1 MSPRPRSLRWWLTAL
16 VTGVAAPVLALLIA
30 MSVNQV
36 EREQAEARLSA
47 LQVARASAARLRDQS
62 TQSLALLRRLAARP
76 AVAQLDPQACHEA
89 FATLDVFPRY
99 ADLLLFDEAGQLI
112 CAGNADARNA
122 DARSWVAA
130 RLRDRTLRFNV
141 PNVRTFAAQSMRVL
155 AARIAGGGT
164 IVLLERAE
172 MIDRNALSEGVVVT
186 ILDRDGTILAR
197 SGGTADWTGRNIRGT
212 RIADLARR
220 IPEGVAEASGIE
232 GTVRQY
238 GFARLPEFGWY
249 VYAGIPNAVI
259 VEPVREMLW
268 NAVIG
273 GIGIALVVIIMTVVV
288 ERKITN
294 PLHALVTASSTAD
307 EGSYVRVAE
316 FDGPREIVT
325 LTAAFN
331 RMIDRRQQTDQQ
343 MRGSERKMKALHERL
358 LAVQEEER
366 SRIARELHDDLG
378 QSLTALKM
386 DFIGLLQATTLTP
399 QTGPIGGRILDTLEL
414 TVSAVQRISSEL
426 RPSVLDDLGLVT
438 AIREEARLFEA
449 RSGIECDVSVIGA
462 VPEDAE
468 TVTAIYRIV
477 QEALTNVARHAN
489 ATRTELR
496 LRERGDELLLEIR
509 DDGLGVTTEQ
519 MDDPLSLGLI
529 GIRERAALI
538 GGSVQIEGVA
548 GRGTIVSARIPMY
561 LKARAD

>member
-1 MSPRPRSLRWWLTAL
+1 
-16 VTGVAAPVLALLIA
+16 
-30 MSVNQV
+30 
-36 EREQAEARLSA
+36 
-47 LQVARASAARLRDQS
+47 
-62 TQSLALLRRLAARP
+62 
-76 AVAQLDPQACHEA
+76 
-89 FATLDVFPRY
+89 
-99 ADLLLFDEAGQLI
+99 
-112 CAGNADARNA
+112 
-122 DARSWVAA
+122 
-130 RLRDRTLRFNV
+130 
-141 PNVRTFAAQSMRVL
+141 
-155 AARIAGGGT
+155 
-164 IVLLERAE
+164 
-172 MIDRNALSEGVVVT
+172 
-186 ILDRDGTILAR
+186 
-197 SGGTADWTGRNIRGT
+197 
-212 RIADLARR
+212 
-220 IPEGVAEASGIE
+220 
-232 GTVRQY
+232 
-238 GFARLPEFGWY
+238 
-249 VYAGIPNAVI
+249 
-259 VEPVREMLW
+259 
-268 NAVIG
+268 
-273 GIGIALVVIIMTVVV
+273 
-288 ERKITN
+288 
-294 PLHALVTASSTAD
+294 
-307 EGSYVRVAE
+307 VRVAE